1 MTRPPFDINP
11 GSQVIVTGS
20 LAFDQIMVFPG
31 HFQDHILPEK
41 LHVINVSFL
50 VKEMRRQRGGC
61 AGNIAYTMA
70 LLGHTPRIVAAAGS
84 DFDDYGAWLEKH
96 GVDLGAIAI
105 HDDIATASC
114 FITADQSDNTIT
126 GFFPGA
132 MGRAGDLSV
141 VERAGATASAVIIAP
156 DDPAA
161 MSRHCRECREA
172 SLPFIFDPSFQVTA
186 MDGDAL
192 REAAQGAALL
202 VVNDYEFAVFEKK
215 TGVSGD
221 RVFDLVDMAI
231 VTLGGEGSKILRRG
245 EDDILIPA
253 ASIAE
258 LVEPTGAGDAYRA
271 GFVAGWQRGFDLE
284 VCGRMGSVASAFV
297 VEKNGPQAHSYT
309 RREFAERYAANFGA
323 LPADL
328 D

>member
-11 GSQVIVTGS
+11 GSQVLVTGS

-70 LLGHTPRIVAAAGS
+70 LLGHTPRVVAAAGS

-96 GVDLGAIAI
+96 GVDLGGIAI

-141 VERAGATASAVIIAP
+141 VERAGENAGAVIIAP

-161 MSRHCRECREA
+161 MSRHCRECREGG
-172 SLPFIFDPSFQVTA
+172 LPFIFDPSFQVTA

-221 RVFDLVDMAI
+221 GVFDLVDMAI

-245 EDDILIPA
+245 ED
-253 ASIAE
+253 
-258 LVEPTGAGDAYRA
+258 
-271 GFVAGWQRGFDLE
+271 
-284 VCGRMGSVASAFV
+284 
-297 VEKNGPQAHSYT
+297 
-309 RREFAERYAANFGA
+309 
-323 LPADL
+323 
-328 D
+328 